1 MDEFDQ
7 SAELR
12 PRRSGQWVGL
22 LLVWLT
28 GVVLLHVVVLMIGY
42 KVARI
47 FIDFKVR
54 APLMVLVL
62 QVVNIYSRPVAGS
75 IIVLN
80 WIGWLVAVVVIGRQ
94 LKPARY
100 RRAVWLSVVAWFTLL
115 VLLAMSYLVPLIDL
129 MRRVSGGK

>member
-1 MDEFDQ
+1 LDEADH
-7 SAELR
+7 SAESG
-12 PRRSGQWVGL
+12 PRRGGQWVGL

-28 GVVLLHVVVLMIGY
+28 GIVLLHVVVLVIGY

-54 APLMVLVL
+54 APLMALAL
-62 QVVNIYSRPVAGS
+62 QVVNKYSQPVAGS

-80 WIGWLVAVVVIGRQ
+80 WIGWLVAVVVTGRQ
-94 LKPARY
+94 LKPAQY
-100 RRAVWLSVVAWFTLL
+100 RRAVWLSAGAWFTLL
-115 VLLAMSYLVPLIDL
+115 VLLATSYLVPLIDL